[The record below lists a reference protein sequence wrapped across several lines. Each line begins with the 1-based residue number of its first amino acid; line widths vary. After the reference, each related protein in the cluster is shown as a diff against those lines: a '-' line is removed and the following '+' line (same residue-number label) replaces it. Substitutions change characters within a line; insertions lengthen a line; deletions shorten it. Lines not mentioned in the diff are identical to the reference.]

1 MDKDAKIYVAGHNGL
16 VGKALCRK
24 LEADGYTDVLTA
36 SRDDVDLCNQ
46 KATQEFFEAEK
57 PDYVFLAAARVG
69 GIHINRLQPADFIYD
84 NLAISLNAIECA
96 RQVGVKKLIYL
107 GSSCIYPKHA
117 EQPIHEHALLG
128 GALESTNQWYA
139 VAKIAGLKM
148 CAAYNEQ
155 YGTNFLTVMPTN
167 LYGPGDNFDLK
178 TSHVLPALLRKCHE
192 AKVSGDSEL
201 SVWGSGNPRREF
213 LHVDD
218 LADACVYLMKTKD
231 ASDLDGHV
239 NIGVGEDLS
248 IRELAQLIQK
258 VVGFDGQ
265 LTFDAS
271 MPDGTPRKLLNVDK
285 MNGLGWKA
293 GRDLESGIADT
304 YAWYLKN
311 LSTPT
316 DVS

>member
-117 EQPIHEHALLG
+117 EQPIHEDALLG

-192 AKVSGDSEL
+192 SKVSGDS
-201 SVWGSGNPRREF
+201 
-213 LHVDD
+213 
-218 LADACVYLMKTKD
+218 
-231 ASDLDGHV
+231 
-239 NIGVGEDLS
+239 
-248 IRELAQLIQK
+248 
-258 VVGFDGQ
+258 
-265 LTFDAS
+265 
-271 MPDGTPRKLLNVDK
+271 
-285 MNGLGWKA
+285 
-293 GRDLESGIADT
+293 
-304 YAWYLKN
+304 
-311 LSTPT
+311 
-316 DVS
+316 